1 MVSYA
6 PGMARTL
13 PEKQTRD
20 HYLLSLLYLSPFTIP
35 QLLAI
40 SQASPEPFA
49 HWDTLYRRL
58 ERLRSAGWLRR
69 FRYGIAIQG
78 ADHYYKLSPVGYR
91 ELRRNPKARPLGK
104 YSFAEMT
111 NPWHTYWLS
120 EFIKKTIIAAQ
131 QYRITLERC
140 WPDNTVRLFGDGPDW
155 YPDFVFTFRA
165 HNDQVFRYC
174 IELDNNTKTIRSD
187 TNLESLTWT
196 MRRYEVY
203 QYLAEEQ
210 GKNFRVLFVTT
221 GNDVRARNI
230 AAAAADSLHEPR
242 RQLVLSCTLQDY
254 LQAESPF
261 TQLIFLS
268 QRGHRAAMIPRY
280 HPDARR
286 PRYHGLKPVAWKWA
300 LA

>member
-78 ADHYYKLSPVGYR
+78 ADHYYKLSPAGYR
-91 ELRRNPKARPLGK
+91 QLRTNPKARPAGK

-120 EFIKKTIIAAQ
+120 EFIKKTIVAA
-131 QYRITLERC
+131 YECRITLESC
-140 WPDNTVRLFGDGPDW
+140 YPDNTVRLVGDGPDW
-155 YPDFVFTFRA
+155 YPDFVCTIRA
-165 HNDQVFRYC
+165 HNNQVFRYC

-221 GNDVRARNI
+221 GNAARAEHI
-230 AAAAADSLHEPR
+230 AAAAADTLQEPR
-242 RQLVLSCTLQDY
+242 RELVLSGTLQDY
-254 LQAESPF
+254 LRAKNPF
-261 TQLIFLS
+261 TQLFFLS
-268 QRGHRAAMIPRY
+268 QRGIRAAMIPRY
-280 HPDARR
+280 HPDARG
-286 PRYHGLKPVAWKWA
+286 PRYHGLKVVAWHWA